1 MCWISNVTLLW
12 LEGSQSLALLLC
24 GLLIV
29 WFAILRIYGK
39 HRKCDA
45 DLIRR
50 VEDQTVTHR
59 VEAITNL
66 PKLLPCHFKH
76 NSGFHGPDLFY
87 AELKLVVFVIL
98 QGAGGAADIL
108 TAAIKY
114 TADESSNDEVTA
126 EQIPQISEDIRKKV
140 LQNTKTKWPTE
151 KVNLLN

>member
-1 MCWISNVTLLW
+1 M
-12 LEGSQSLALLLC
+12 
-24 GLLIV
+24 
-29 WFAILRIYGK
+29 
-39 HRKCDA
+39 
-45 DLIRR
+45 IRR
-50 VEDQTVTHR
+50 VEDQTDANR

-66 PKLLPCHFKH
+66 PKPVPCHFKTQQWISWTTSKH

-114 TADESSNDEVTA
+114 TADESSNDEATA